1 MPSHLH
7 YAYHNAYYD
16 AYQNPRADYQDRVH
30 PHCLASG
37 TRILRDELHI
47 ICQCPTTK
55 VVLDRFA
62 AKFQRLTQ
70 LLDLPSFTTFY
81 TRLAL
86 GNPPAQ
92 VLQQELR
99 RCIQEATPLCGEY
112 AYALRTYI
120 TSRQPAVVDMSSDA
134 IGRRRSVSQ
143 KPR

>member
-112 AYALRTYI
+112 AYHCLHLYYNCPRRDSEAQSYRHQGK
-120 TSRQPAVVDMSSDA
+120 RQ
-134 IGRRRSVSQ
+134 
-143 KPR
+143 